1 MSQEVAFDVNMVQ
14 NSTLDDGGLAGWAP
28 FGSRTT
34 TLSVHREDDDA
45 TLEITMQDQHEH
57 DTVNKPSGRYILVS
71 GRADEKDGLRQAIT
85 GALKPRVTYRVAGW
99 VSLGA
104 SSPANA
110 AVCVNL
116 AVDRDEGL
124 VECGAV
130 SAEAGRWTE
139 VKGAFRLRTEPSRA
153 AVYVHGAP
161 AGVDVKVMDLRVF
174 ATDRKARFRLLKDKT
189 DKARKRDVVL
199 KFGEAASRTPG
210 GASVRVVQI
219 DNTFPFG
226 TCINTSVIQN
236 PAFMDFFTNHFDWAV
251 FENELKWYHT
261 ENQQGQ
267 LNYADA
273 DSLLDFCDRHG
284 VRVRGHCIFWSV
296 EGDVQQWVK
305 NLQGRD
311 QLMSAVQ
318 ARLHGLVSRY
328 AGKFQHY
335 DVNNE
340 MLHGHF
346 FRDRLGDDVPALMF
360 TEAAKIDP
368 AAALFVNDYNVECA
382 NDPNATPE
390 KYIELIK
397 SLQRGGADVRGIGL
411 QGHVS
416 NPVGQVICDALDK
429 LATTGIPIWFT
440 ELDVPEQDVSLRA
453 QDLEVVLREAYA
465 HPAVQGVVFWGFLQ
479 GTMWRQNAWLV
490 NADGTVNEAG
500 QMFVNLQKEWKTDA
514 RGNLDDDGN
523 FKFRGFHGTYFVEV
537 KTATGK
543 QILKTFTV
551 DKGDNNN
558 TTPLVLNLADA

>member
-1 MSQEVAFDVNMVQ
+1 MAQEVAFDVNLIQ

-34 TLSVHREDDDA
+34 TLSVHSEEDDA
-45 TLEITMQDQHEH
+45 TLPITMEQQHEH

-104 SSPANA
+104 SSPENA
-110 AVCVNL
+110 AVRVNL
-116 AVDRDEGL
+116 AVDGDEGL

-139 VKGAFRLRTEPSRA
+139 VKGAFRLRTEPHGA
-153 AVYVHGAP
+153 AVYVQGAP

-189 DKARKRDVVL
+189 DKMAQEVAFDVNL
-199 KFGEAASRTPG
+199 IQNSTLDDGGLAGWAPFGSRTTTLSVHSEEDDATLPITMEQQHEHDTVNKPSG
-210 GASVRVVQI
+210 RYILVSGRADEKDGLRQAITGALKPRVTYRVAGWVSLGASSPENAAVRV
-219 DNTFPFG
+219 NL
-226 TCINTSVIQN
+226 
-236 PAFMDFFTNHFDWAV
+236 AV
-251 FENELKWYHT
+251 
-261 ENQQGQ
+261 
-267 LNYADA
+267 D
-273 DSLLDFCDRHG
+273 
-284 VRVRGHCIFWSV
+284 
-296 EGDVQQWVK
+296 GDE
-305 NLQGRD
+305 
-311 QLMSAVQ
+311 
-318 ARLHGLVSRY
+318 GLVECGAVSAE
-328 AGKFQHY
+328 AGRWTEVKGAFRLRTEPHGAAVYVQGAPAGV
-335 DVNNE
+335 DVKV
-340 MLHGHF
+340 MDLRVF
-346 FRDRLGDDVPALMF
+346 ATDRKARFRLLKDKTD
-360 TEAAKIDP
+360 K
-368 AAALFVNDYNVECA
+368 
-382 NDPNATPE
+382 
-390 KYIELIK
+390 
-397 SLQRGGADVRGIGL
+397 RGGAEVRGIGL

-440 ELDVPEQDVSLRA
+440 ELDVPEQDVGLRA

-465 HPAVQGVVFWGFLQ
+465 HPAVQGVVLWGFLQ

-500 QMFVNLQKEWKTDA
+500 QMFANLQKEWKTDA
-514 RGNLDDDGN
+514 RGNLDGDGN
-523 FKFRGFHGTYFVEV
+523 FKFRGFHGKYFVEV

-543 QILKTFTV
+543 QILRTFTV

-558 TTPLVLNLADA
+558 TTPLVLDLADA

>member
-1 MSQEVAFDVNMVQ
+1 MAQEVAFDVNLIQ

-34 TLSVHREDDDA
+34 TLSVHSEEDDA
-45 TLEITMQDQHEH
+45 TLPITMEQQHEH

-104 SSPANA
+104 SSPENA
-110 AVCVNL
+110 AVRVNL
-116 AVDRDEGL
+116 AVDGDEGL

-139 VKGAFRLRTEPSRA
+139 VKGAFRLRTEPHGA
-153 AVYVHGAP
+153 AVYVQGAP

-189 DKARKRDVVL
+189 DKMAQEVAFDVNL
-199 KFGEAASRTPG
+199 IQNSTLDDGGLAGWAPFGSRTTTLSVHSEEDDATLPITMEQQHEHDTVNKPSG
-210 GASVRVVQI
+210 RYILVSGRADEKDGLRQAITGALKPRVTYRVAGWVSLGASSPENAAVRV
-219 DNTFPFG
+219 NL
-226 TCINTSVIQN
+226 
-236 PAFMDFFTNHFDWAV
+236 AV
-251 FENELKWYHT
+251 
-261 ENQQGQ
+261 
-267 LNYADA
+267 D
-273 DSLLDFCDRHG
+273 
-284 VRVRGHCIFWSV
+284 
-296 EGDVQQWVK
+296 GDE
-305 NLQGRD
+305 
-311 QLMSAVQ
+311 
-318 ARLHGLVSRY
+318 GLVECGAVSAE
-328 AGKFQHY
+328 AGRWTEVKGAFRLRTEPHGAAVYVQGAPAGV
-335 DVNNE
+335 DVKV
-340 MLHGHF
+340 MDLRVF
-346 FRDRLGDDVPALMF
+346 ATDRKARFRLLKDKTD
-360 TEAAKIDP
+360 
-368 AAALFVNDYNVECA
+368 
-382 NDPNATPE
+382 

-397 SLQRGGADVRGIGL
+397 SLQRGGAEVRGIGL

-440 ELDVPEQDVSLRA
+440 ELDVPEQDVGLRA

-465 HPAVQGVVFWGFLQ
+465 HPAVQGVVLWGFLQ

-500 QMFVNLQKEWKTDA
+500 QMFANLQKEWKTDA
-514 RGNLDDDGN
+514 RGNLDGDGN
-523 FKFRGFHGTYFVEV
+523 FKFRGFHGKYFVEV

-543 QILKTFTV
+543 QILRTFTV

-558 TTPLVLNLADA
+558 TTPLVLDLADA